1 MNPKQFALDV
11 AERAAKTFFQAL
23 VGFFTAGSLI
33 THVDW
38 KQALVVAASAAL
50 FSVLSSVA
58 SLPIGSGDA
67 SALRSRKAAEPTGA
81 HEAV

>member
-1 MNPKQFALDV
+1 MDPKQFALDA

-38 KQALVVAASAAL
+38 KQALIVAASAAL
-50 FSVLSSVA
+50 FSVISSVA
-58 SLPIGSGDA
+58 SLPVGDGNA
-67 SALRSRKAAEPTGA
+67 SIVRARKAEAGA
-81 HEAV
+81 HEAA

>member
-1 MNPKQFALDV
+1 MDPKQFALDT
-11 AERAAKTFFQAL
+11 AERAAKTFIQAL

-38 KQALVVAASAAL
+38 KQALLVAASAAL
-50 FSVLSSVA
+50 YSVLSSVA
-58 SLPIGSGDA
+58 SLTVGDGDA
-67 SALRSRKAAEPTGA
+67 SLVRARKADEPGA

>member
-1 MNPKQFALDV
+1 MDPKQFALDV

-33 THVDW
+33 THVEW

-58 SLPIGSGDA
+58 SLPIGDGDA
-67 SALRSRKAAEPTGA
+67 SVVGARKSDEAGA
-81 HEAV
+81 HEAA